1 LNIARSRQSRLSE
14 PVLEAKGNDE
24 DRWPVDDAA
33 VGHIQLVTCLVE
45 GRWVG
50 LSEILTMLEK
60 ILRQHSI
67 DLAVKMPYGALCRQ
81 KNPP

>member
-1 LNIARSRQSRLSE
+1 MNNARGRQKRLSQ
-14 PVLEAKGNDE
+14 PLLEEKGNDE
-24 DRWPVDDAA
+24 GGWPADGAA
-33 VGHIQLVTCLVE
+33 VEHIQLVTSLVE

-67 DLAVKMPYGALCRQ
+67 DLAVKMPYGALSRQ